1 MYVSV
6 IGESLV

>member
-6 IGESLV
+6 IQCW